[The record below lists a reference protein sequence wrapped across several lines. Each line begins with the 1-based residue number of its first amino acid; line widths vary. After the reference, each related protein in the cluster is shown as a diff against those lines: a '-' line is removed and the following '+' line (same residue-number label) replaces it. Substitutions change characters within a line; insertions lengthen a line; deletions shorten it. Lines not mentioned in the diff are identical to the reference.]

1 MVLRH
6 LHINV
11 KSVVG
16 HMYLSSRERTGLGN
30 LNLGV
35 INIKMIIEAMVND
48 GFAQG
53 ASIWW
58 EEKKL
63 RIWF

>member
-1 MVLRH
+1 
-6 LHINV
+6 
-11 KSVVG
+11 
-16 HMYLSSRERTGLGN
+16 MYLSSRERTGLGN

-48 GFAQG
+48 GFSQG